1 MKAVDV
7 MVSDVIAV
15 GPGATL
21 PDVAD
26 LLVTHR
32 ISALPV
38 VGPGGELVGIVS
50 DGDLIRRS
58 ATDIERRPSCWLALV
73 FGAEPP
79 AERLKLRTLA
89 VADVMTR
96 DVIVA
101 SPDTPLR
108 DIAALLEKSA
118 IKRVP
123 IVKGGKLVG
132 IITRAN
138 LVQALATAR
147 KEIKAATATSDLMI
161 REDVTSR
168 LQVRSGANRSRIN
181 IVVHDGT
188 VELWGLVSSG
198 TEKDVIRTLAELT
211 PGVRAVSDHLVV
223 KPGPSSLQAF
233 SAHIP

>member
-1 MKAVDV
+1 MKAVGV
-7 MVSDVIAV
+7 MVSDVITV

-38 VGPGGELVGIVS
+38 LGPGGELVGIVS

-58 ATDIERRPSCWLALV
+58 ATEPERRPSCWLALV

-79 AERLKLRTLA
+79 AERLKLRTLT

-108 DIAALLEKSA
+108 DIAALLETNV

-147 KEIKAATATSDLMI
+147 KEVKAAIKTSDLMV

-168 LQVRSGANRSRIN
+168 LEARPGASRSRIN
-181 IVVHDGT
+181 AVVHDGI
-188 VELWGLVSSG
+188 VELWGVVRSG
-198 TEKDVIRTLAELT
+198 TEKDVIRTLAERT
-211 PGVRAVSDHLVV
+211 PGVRAVNDHLVV
-223 KPGPSSLQAF
+223 KPEPSSLQAF
-233 SAHIP
+233 SAHVA